1 MTVALAAIF
10 VPAFLLVLGA
20 LPFWDRLR
28 ANRSARAA
36 LTGVNAAVVGVLLAA
51 FCDPVWTSAIHGP
64 ADLALAMLAL
74 LALGRFKLPPWLV
87 VIATAALASVVP
99 VVLG

>member
-1 MTVALAAIF
+1 
-10 VPAFLLVLGA
+10 
-20 LPFWDRLR
+20 
-28 ANRSARAA
+28 
-36 LTGVNAAVVGVLLAA
+36 
-51 FCDPVWTSAIHGP
+51 
-64 ADLALAMLAL
+64 MLAL